1 MTDYPKSDYD
11 EYPKTL
17 PRDDVWGQ
25 VRRTINGR
33 RISDEELAE
42 VVTAIVAELE
52 LGSADTLL
60 DLACGNGAL
69 TERLF
74 VSCGDVVGVD
84 RSAYLIE
91 VAQERFQQPPTRV
104 FREDDIVSYLRGEPE
119 PIRFTKGMCYGS
131 MQYLSRT
138 YLATMLAELHDRFAA
153 MTRLMLGNVP
163 DRDRAELFL
172 RENPNVTELD
182 LDDPAAQVG
191 VWWSQ
196 DEITSVAA
204 DTGWAS
210 VEFTRLPD
218 RVFNA
223 RYRYD
228 AVLSRRPAADRS
240 P

>member
-17 PRDDVWGQ
+17 PRDDLWGQ

-33 RISDEELAE
+33 RISEEEVTEIVDAIISELALSP
-42 VVTAIVAELE
+42 ID
-52 LGSADTLL
+52 SLL

-74 VSCGDVVGVD
+74 GSCGDVVGVD

-91 VAQERFQQPPTRV
+91 VAQEKFQTLPTHV
-104 FREDDIVSYLRGEPE
+104 FRESDILAYLRCEPD
-119 PIRFTKGMCYGS
+119 PRRFTKGMCCGS

-138 YLATMLAELHDRFAA
+138 YLATMLAELHDRFGA
-153 MTRLMLGNVP
+153 MERMLLGNVP
-163 DRDRAELFL
+163 DRDRSELFL

-196 DEITSVAA
+196 AQLRRAA
-204 DTGWAS
+204 TDAGWAG
-210 VEFTRLPD
+210 VEFIRLPD

-228 AVLSRRPAADRS
+228 AILTRNRA
-240 P
+240 